1 MKAEDLEQ
9 SRMAKR
15 ELHAALKARKEALEA
30 TLKKKMEELKVACTA
45 EAVSLSCCQS
55 QSDSWRH

>member
-1 MKAEDLEQ
+1 
-9 SRMAKR
+9 MAKR

-45 EAVSLSCCQS
+45 EAVNLSCCQS
-55 QSDSWRH
+55 QSNSCVNDFY